1 MSFLLVL
8 VTGIIVTNSTALRDV
23 RSGEFVVVD
32 VNDDDVVKMAAFATE
47 ALSSRRNKT
56 GQLKLDKIV
65 AAKKQTSFESGVKFE
80 ITTTYFPDNSKNS
93 WNCDL
98 VITHQPWS
106 KSNNTKLIQSSCTD
120 N

>member
-98 VITHQPWS
+98 VITHKPWS